1 MVTVDVLYMD
11 AMGKKKIY
19 IYRYIQILS
28 LSTNSPPSSAP
39 GIHPCR
45 ANFVPGLVLLDGSP
59 VVRCSKVTIIKGD
72 GDVGTNK
79 NKQCHYQN
87 INLQF
92 QDKEAKQIETK
103 WIDRFGGFNPF
114 EKYLSKWESSPTRDE
129 NKKYL
134 KPPPSSS

>member
-1 MVTVDVLYMD
+1 MLWE
-11 AMGKKKIY
+11 KKIY
-19 IYRYIQILS
+19 IYRYIQISS

-79 NKQCHYQN
+79 TSNVTIKN

-103 WIDRFGGFNPF
+103 
-114 EKYLSKWESSPTRDE
+114 
-129 NKKYL
+129 
-134 KPPPSSS
+134 